1 MIKTVIFDIG
11 NVLVDFCWEAYFKGL
26 GFSEEMTARLGTAT
40 VNSDDWPEFDR
51 GVLTEQEMVN
61 RFVENDPE
69 IEKEI
74 RRALE
79 NVKGIIRLRDYAV
92 SWIRGL
98 KKAGYQVLVLSNFYR
113 KVEVE
118 CAEDMVFLKETDGGI
133 LSYQE
138 KLIKPM
144 PAIYWTLLDRY
155 GLKPEESVFIDDS
168 PVNIEA
174 AKKLGIHGIIFE
186 NRQQVLRE
194 LEALGVKENREKGKA
209 EKEPEQWKQEF

>member
-26 GFSEEMTARLGTAT
+26 GFSEKMTARLGAAT

-98 KKAGYQVLVLSNFYR
+98 KKSGYQVLVLSNFYR
-113 KVEVE
+113 KVEME
-118 CAEDMVFLKETDGGI
+118 CAEEMVFLKETDGGI

-144 PAIYWTLLDRY
+144 PAIYWTLLNRY
-155 GLKPEESVFIDDS
+155 GLRPEESVFIDDS

-174 AKKLGIHGIIFE
+174 AKSLGIYGIVFE

-194 LEALGVKENREKGKA
+194 LEALGVKEGREK
-209 EKEPEQWKQEF
+209 